1 MYGEIEYTDDIRE
14 ASYILMLLNA
24 SNKDAL
30 DYYDLHGVSIP
41 VVCVNPDVTCM
52 HGDAIR
58 YTAGYFAKQY
68 SDRHGCEVYY
78 YGKPYDNIYNMAFRK
93 ARAPKDR
100 ILAIGDTIET
110 DILGANNNGVDSMLV
125 LSGILNGKERK
136 RKIQH
141 STAKVYHRFFA
152 CIDMV
157 LCPEEGE
164 NRCSCYLCTKL
175 VLKPK
180 NRY

>member
-1 MYGEIEYTDDIRE
+1 M
-14 ASYILMLLNA
+14 AF
-24 SNKDAL
+24 
-30 DYYDLHGVSIP
+30 SIP

-78 YGKPYDNIYNMAFRK
+78 YGKPYDNIYKMAFRK
-93 ARAPKDR
+93 ARASKDR

-110 DILGANNNGVDSMLV
+110 DILGANNNGVDFYACSFWYT
-125 LSGILNGKERK
+125 KWERAK

-141 STAKVYHRFFA
+141 STARVYHRFFA
-152 CIDMV
+152 CIEIV
-157 LCPEEGE
+157 LCPKGAEMRGVLLEYKNFCWVGAAHI
-164 NRCSCYLCTKL
+164 RLVRLGPHRSRKLCKHCA
-175 VLKPK
+175 
-180 NRY
+180 